1 MHSHVLLTIR
11 ILLHLNSS
19 SVDLLPIY
27 YRLLQLATFF
37 LLGSPHVKILTV
49 YNFLSTV
56 MATVDTKTK
65 TESGITDSDFEPYVS
80 EL

>member
-1 MHSHVLLTIR
+1 MVVVT
-11 ILLHLNSS
+11 
-19 SVDLLPIY
+19 VQGAPP
-27 YRLLQLATFF
+27 LATFF

-65 TESGITDSDFEPYVS
+65 TESGITDSDFESYFS